1 MTSEDPLQTPPRR
14 KHQRRK
20 RDGQRH
26 IQTHAP
32 LQTVRSADLEPSTER
47 ERNIISGRVSGL
59 DRLTILV
66 KQLELKLDVVIG
78 EVPRNSEQKRYIT
91 VTLGLTIDQPA
102 PAM

>member
-1 MTSEDPLQTPPRR
+1 MASGTSKLTPRTRPAGRPTWSR
-14 KHQRRK
+14 
-20 RDGQRH
+20 
-26 IQTHAP
+26 AP
-32 LQTVRSADLEPSTER
+32 S
-47 ERNIISGRVSGL
+47 VSGTSFPAASAVL

-78 EVPRNSEQKRYIT
+78 EVPRNSEQKRYVT